1 MPVWSVSNQ
10 KGGVGK
16 TTTALSLAAHSALRG
31 KRCLLIDLDPHGS
44 LTSYAGED
52 MDLPQKGVYDLF
64 QRKVAGDPLHEQ
76 SLVRSTAW
84 KNIDLLA
91 STGAL
96 ATLDRQI
103 GTRPGMGSVIQEATA
118 QLSKTYDEI
127 YIDCPP
133 MLGILMVNALA
144 AGEQLLLP
152 VQTEFLAIKGM
163 ERMLKTVQMVSRSMQ
178 IDMPVLIIPTFYDK
192 RTRASKDALQW
203 LKEHVSNQLW
213 ERVVPVDTQFREA
226 SRKHLP
232 LPLMNPGS
240 RGSLMYGL
248 LLDQL
253 ENNNY
258 GTDGQDDGTD

>member
-1 MPVWSVSNQ
+1 MPVWSVANQ

-16 TTTALSLAAHSALRG
+16 TTTALSLAAHAAIRG
-31 KRCLLIDLDPHGS
+31 KKCLVIDLDPHGS

-64 QRKVAGDPLHEQ
+64 QRKVADEALNAL
-76 SLVRSTAW
+76 SLVRSTSW
-84 KNIDLLA
+84 KGIDLLA

-103 GTRPGMGSVIQEATA
+103 GTRPGMGSVIKEAVS
-118 QLSKTYDEI
+118 QLLTKYDMI
-127 YIDCPP
+127 FIDCPP

-163 ERMLKTVQMVSRSMQ
+163 ERMLRTVQMVSRSMQ
-178 IDMPVLIIPTFYDK
+178 VDMPVLIIPTFYDK
-192 RTRASKDALQW
+192 RTRASKDALEWMQ
-203 LKEHVSNQLW
+203 EHVKSQLW
-213 ERVVPVDTQFREA
+213 DRVIPIDTQFREA

-232 LPLMNPGS
+232 LPVMYPGS

-248 LLDQL
+248 LLDSL
-253 ENNNY
+253 ENNN
-258 GTDGQDDGTD
+258 GSNGQIDGTS